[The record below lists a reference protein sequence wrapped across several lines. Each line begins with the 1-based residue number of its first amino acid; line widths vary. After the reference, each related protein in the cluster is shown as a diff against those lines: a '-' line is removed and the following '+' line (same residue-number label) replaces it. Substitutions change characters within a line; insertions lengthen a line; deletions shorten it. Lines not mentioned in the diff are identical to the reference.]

1 MKQTII
7 NLLKSPSLT
16 VEKVQRA
23 GFRVYIQH
31 HRYALD
37 FDNDNYEATVLVP
50 LHKIPKDLRIGGT
63 IRAKGGKTEVEIVDK
78 ASNFSMLASANCS
91 VQDAYV
97 KNDVIR
103 LALTRALR
111 YMLVEIRRK
120 ENIVHSE

>member
-31 HRYALD
+31 YRYALNTD
-37 FDNDNYEATVLVP
+37 SSKDNIVLVP

-78 ASNFSMLASANCS
+78 SSNFSMLASAVCS
-91 VQDAYV
+91 PVDPYV
-97 KNDVIR
+97 KNDGIR

-111 YMLVEIRRK
+111 DMLVEIRRK
-120 ENIVHSE
+120 ETIIHSE